1 MKTDDCEIWERVR
14 AGSQQAVGEL
24 FGRYAD
30 ELLAYGMKLCQDRET
45 VKDSIQNIFL
55 EIINSARRLNQ
66 IQHVKS
72 YLFKSLRRELA
83 SQTAKAKRFRLNEDM
98 MPFYIQFDEEAYVM
112 QDDEELLRQERRILL
127 KAIASLT
134 ARQKE
139 VVYLHYI
146 QGLPLDSVC
155 DIMCLNY
162 QSTRNLLHKAIC
174 RLRAYFG
181 STGLISR
188 ATLLAMLTDVCKYLV
203 Q

>member
-14 AGSQQAVGEL
+14 TGSRQAVGEL

-45 VKDSIQNIFL
+45 VKDSIQNVFL

-66 IQHVKS
+66 IRYVKS
-72 YLFKSLRRELA
+72 YLFKSLRHDLA
-83 SQTAKAKRFRLNEDM
+83 SQAAKAKRFRLNEDM
-98 MPFYIQFDEEAYVM
+98 MPFYIQIDEEAYIM
-112 QDDEELLRQERRILL
+112 QDDGEEHQQERRMLV
-127 KAIASLT
+127 KAISSLT

-181 STGLISR
+181 STGLIPH
-188 ATLLAMLTDVCKYLV
+188 ATLVAMLMNVYRFLV